1 MQKFHVVKEYNKK
14 QKIVR
19 SLSLSMEVPPLSFFL
34 LYYIFTR
41 LCFFCDPKRAR
52 HAFAFKMKNYF
63 MKKEN
68 KIFLMQR
75 KASILWQ
82 MD

>member
-1 MQKFHVVKEYNKK
+1 MHVVKEHSTAKC
-14 QKIVR
+14 KIVR
-19 SLSLSMEVPPLSFFL
+19 SLSLSIEVPPLSFFCII
-34 LYYIFTR
+34 YSRR
-41 LCFFCDPKRAR
+41 LCFCDPKRAR

-68 KIFLMQR
+68 KISLMQR
-75 KASILWQ
+75 KSTILWQ